1 LKLTAPLAPHAMK
14 PWSETL
20 TLPKP
25 LRHLRLKG
33 EAGADAR
40 LAAEEELRASYERGR
55 REAEQALSEQLFQ
68 QRTEVHELMRGVLD
82 SLRQAVPQVVHDT
95 ENALIAL
102 SLSVAQKLVA
112 GLPISAVLVETV
124 VRDALAQ
131 VEGTAQFTVR
141 LHPADLDLLQK
152 SDSPL
157 LAGGDGAREFRFLS
171 SPEVTRGG
179 CLVQTQFGTVDAR
192 RETKLD
198 LLQRT
203 LTA

>member
-1 LKLTAPLAPHAMK
+1 MK
-14 PWSETL
+14 PWSETI

-25 LRHLRLKG
+25 LRQLRLRG
-33 EAGADAR
+33 DAGADAR

-55 REAEQALSEQLFQ
+55 RDAEQALSEQMLQ
-68 QRTEVHELMRGVLD
+68 QRAEVHELMRGALN
-82 SLRQAVPQVVHDT
+82 SLRQAVPQIVRDT
-95 ENALIAL
+95 ENAMIAL

-112 GLPISAVLVETV
+112 GLPISAAMIETV

-131 VEGTAQFTVR
+131 IEGTAQFTVR

-157 LAGGDGAREFRFLS
+157 LGAGDGSQEFRFLA

-192 RETKLD
+192 RETKYD
-198 LLQRT
+198 LLQRM

>member
-1 LKLTAPLAPHAMK
+1 MQ

-25 LRHLRLKG
+25 LRHARLSG
-33 EAGADAR
+33 EGDDASADAR
-40 LAAEEELRASYERGR
+40 AAADEVRASYERGR
-55 REAEQALSEQLFQ
+55 REAEQAMSEQLFK
-68 QRTEVHELMRGVLD
+68 QRTEMHELMRGVVE
-82 SLRQAVPQVVHDT
+82 SLRQAVPQILRDT
-95 ENALIAL
+95 ENTMIAL

-112 GLPISAVLVETV
+112 GMPISAAMIEGV

-131 VEGTAQFTVR
+131 IEGTAQFTVR
-141 LHPADLDLLQK
+141 LHPADLELLQK
-152 SDSPL
+152 ADSPL
-157 LAGGDGAREFRFLS
+157 LGEGDGAKEFRFLS

-179 CLVQTQFGTVDAR
+179 CLVQTHFGTVDAR
-192 RETKLD
+192 RETKFD

>member
-1 LKLTAPLAPHAMK
+1 MK

-25 LRHLRLKG
+25 LRHAHLHG
-33 EAGADAR
+33 GGDEAGADAR
-40 LAAEEELRASYERGR
+40 AAAEEVRASYERGR
-55 REAEQALSEQLFQ
+55 REAEEALSRQLFQ
-68 QRTEVHELMRGVLD
+68 QRAEMHELMRGVVD
-82 SLRQAVPQVVHDT
+82 SLRQAVPQIVRDT
-95 ENALIAL
+95 ENTLIAL

-112 GLPISAVLVETV
+112 GMPISAAMIEAV

-131 VEGTAQFTVR
+131 IEGTAKFTVR
-141 LHPADLDLLQK
+141 LHPADLELLQQ

-157 LAGGDGAREFRFLS
+157 LADGDGEKEFRFLS
-171 SPEVTRGG
+171 SSEVTRGG

-192 RETKLD
+192 RETKFD

>member
-1 LKLTAPLAPHAMK
+1 MK
-14 PWSETL
+14 SWSETL

-25 LRHLRLKG
+25 LRHARLRG
-33 EAGADAR
+33 SGDAASADAR
-40 LAAEEELRASYERGR
+40 AVAEEVRASYERGR

-68 QRTEVHELMRGVLD
+68 QRSEMHELMRGVVD
-82 SLRQAVPQVVHDT
+82 SLRQAVPQIVRDT
-95 ENALIAL
+95 ENTLIAL
-102 SLSVAQKLVA
+102 ALSVAQKIVA
-112 GLPISAVLVETV
+112 GMPISPAMVEAV

-141 LHPADLDLLQK
+141 LHPADLELLQK
-152 SDSPL
+152 SNSPL
-157 LAGGDGAREFRFLS
+157 LTAGDDEKEFRFLS

-179 CLVQTQFGTVDAR
+179 CLVQTHFGTVDAR
-192 RETKLD
+192 RETKFD

>member
-1 LKLTAPLAPHAMK
+1 MK
-14 PWSETL
+14 PWFDTL
-20 TLPKP
+20 ALQKP
-25 LRHLRLKG
+25 LRHVRLKE
-33 EAGADAR
+33 EAGTDAR
-40 LAAEEELRASYERGR
+40 AAADEELRASYERGR

-68 QRTEVHELMRGVLD
+68 QRAEVHEMMSGVLT
-82 SLRQAVPQVVHDT
+82 SLRQAVPQIVRET

-102 SLSVAQKLVA
+102 SLSVAQKLVG
-112 GLPISAVLVETV
+112 GLPISAVMVEEV

-131 VEGTAQFTVR
+131 IEGTAQFTVR
-141 LHPADLDLLQK
+141 LHPADLALLQK
-152 SDSPL
+152 SESTL
-157 LAGGDGAREFRFLS
+157 LAESDGTTEFRFLS

-192 RETKLD
+192 RETKFD